1 MKLRNSLVL
10 AGAVLAF
17 SPVAMAQ
24 EETQADPGQSC
35 EALQSQYDQQAATA
49 ASDKISE
56 AQAARE
62 EGGKLC
68 AEGKTEEG
76 AAKLKEALSLLQ
88 GGATAPQAPQS

>member
-17 SPVAMAQ
+17 SPAAFGQEAAQ
-24 EETQADPGQSC
+24 DTSQSC
-35 EALQSQYDQQAATA
+35 AALQSQYDQQAATA

-68 AEGKTEEG
+68 AEGKADEG

-88 GGATAPQAPQS
+88 GGATAPEAPQS

>member
-17 SPVAMAQ
+17 SPAAFAQ
-24 EETQADPGQSC
+24 EAAQDASSSC
-35 EALQSQYDQQAATA
+35 AALQSQYDQQAATA

-88 GGATAPQAPQS
+88 GSATAPQAPQS